1 MKYKI
6 LYTNMDGGFFF
17 GKTKK
22 FDPIDQIKLDQI
34 DVAYYIFDKNSNKR
48 DIVER
53 LDKIFNDPDQKK
65 YKSYFNDLDE
75 LSKKGQQIDF
85 YTDPKKIVGKT
96 ILIEIDNFKILG
108 NIERYIGGDNLFENN
123 EFGIFSHR
131 KNLHTIKTN
140 LFNKY
145 LNVFLPDYNFSIK
158 NDGIESHN
166 IVSQKDNKEKALNS
180 LSIAY
185 LLKFNYL
192 LKFKRSNIK
201 EIEAV
206 LLKLKTVATSKVFTN
221 EVMKKFPE
229 LETFVIEL
237 VKFINDSFF
246 TIDVNKSIFTNLYI
260 AMNQI
265 NKYLDE
271 KFNLDLKKYND
282 FKLQKFIFTSNDA
295 NVFQNYRNEPP
306 TNLNTQNDSNRLKLG
321 QFVQFYYNKMKI
333 EGIITFVKKEENDIY
348 KITLSDRKIYTFDNS
363 KYDTIFNILID
374 KSVLRLEDINLDRL
388 YNFSQSI
395 CKEKDR
401 FVGKLIIL
409 KNKNNNTQTVGM
421 LVNIKD
427 IENVN
432 ECKLV
437 LYELKEDGF
446 VLNDSFNYNYSSY
459 EVRYSSIIT
468 RKR

>member
-6 LYTNMDGGFFF
+6 LYTNMDGGYFF
-17 GKTKK
+17 GKAKK
-22 FDPIDQIKLDQI
+22 IESINQLRLNQLN
-34 DVAYYIFDKNSNKR
+34 VAYYVFDKNSKR

-53 LDKIFNDPDQKK
+53 LGKIFNDPDQKK
-65 YKSYFNDLDE
+65 YKSYFNEFEE

-108 NIERYIGGDNLFENN
+108 NIEKYIGGDNLFENN
-123 EFGIFSHR
+123 EFGIFSRR
-131 KNLHTIKTN
+131 KNIHKIKTK

-145 LNVFLPDYNFSIK
+145 LEVFLPDYNFSIK

-166 IVSQKDNKEKALNS
+166 IDSQKDNKEKALNS
-180 LSIAY
+180 LAIDY

-192 LKFKRSNIK
+192 LKLKRSNLN

-206 LLKLKTVATSKVFTN
+206 LLKLKTIATSKVFTI

-229 LETFVIEL
+229 LETFVIEI
-237 VKFINDSFF
+237 VKFINGSFF

-265 NKYLDE
+265 NKYLDK

-295 NVFQNYRNEPP
+295 NVFSGYRNKPP
-306 TNLNTQNDSNRLKLG
+306 IDLNTQNDSNRLKLG
-321 QFVQFYYNKMKI
+321 QFVQFYYNKMQV

-348 KITLSDRKIYTFDNS
+348 KITLSDGKIYTFDSN

-374 KSVLRLEDINLDRL
+374 KSVIRLEDINLDRL
-388 YNFSQSI
+388 ANFSISI
-395 CKEKDR
+395 CKKKDKI
-401 FVGKLIIL
+401 VGKLIIL
-409 KNKNNNTQTVGM
+409 KNKNNKTQTVGI

-427 IENVN
+427 IENEN

-446 VLNDSFNYNYSSY
+446 VLNDSFDYNYSSY
-459 EVRYSSIIT
+459 EVTYSNIIK
-468 RKR
+468 RKL